1 MVPDPSA
8 GAELE
13 RFQLFVSRHL
23 APLPVAA
30 PLPDAFGPWV
40 SIVAAA
46 AKTAL
51 ALGSVRGGEAVV
63 DLLLAVI
70 DVGGGQGDLL
80 ASIKQDTTLLRQE
93 PLKTAMT
100 YIAEAR
106 RIGPGDERFKRF
118 VDSGIHSLYQANSL
132 ANCLEE
138 QAYVQFC
145 IACSYLTIN
154 AKSDAL
160 YWFSQSIKLERDVLD
175 ALLKKRLGVGIGFQG
190 RGQVIDRRSN
200 RPVVS
205 DNRWRKRLNATLNA
219 SYGIAKGYVDFLSLG
234 TTMAA
239 QAAVDLSI
247 RRRRLEALE
256 RFLHFVN
263 AVEVS
268 ADEASGRTTSVVL
281 RLEAEKAPIYKGG
294 GIRVSGQYGEHW
306 YLNEMPFDCARLTKK
321 AGGSSGPGLRQW
333 W

>member
-1 MVPDPSA
+1 
-8 GAELE
+8 
-13 RFQLFVSRHL
+13 
-23 APLPVAA
+23 
-30 PLPDAFGPWV
+30 
-40 SIVAAA
+40 
-46 AKTAL
+46 
-51 ALGSVRGGEAVV
+51 
-63 DLLLAVI
+63 
-70 DVGGGQGDLL
+70 
-80 ASIKQDTTLLRQE
+80 
-93 PLKTAMT
+93 MT
-100 YIAEAR
+100 YMAEAR

-145 IACSYLTIN
+145 IACSYLTVN

-160 YWFSQSIKLERDVLD
+160 YWFSESVKLERDVLD

-205 DNRWRKRLNATLNA
+205 DDRRRKRLNATLNA
-219 SYGIAKGYVDFLSLG
+219 SYGIVKGYVDFLSLG
-234 TTMAA
+234 TTVAA

-268 ADEASGRTTSVVL
+268 ADEASGRTASVVL

-294 GIRVSGQYGEHW
+294 GIRISGQYGERW
-306 YLNEMPFDCARLTKK
+306 YLNEMPFDCARLTKA
-321 AGGSSGPGLRQW
+321 AGGSSGPGLRPW

>member
-8 GAELE
+8 DAELE
-13 RFQLFVSRHL
+13 RFRLFVGRHL
-23 APLPVAA
+23 VPLPAAA

-46 AKTAL
+46 AKAAL

-63 DLLLAVI
+63 DLLLAVLN
-70 DVGGGQGDLL
+70 VGGGHGDLL

-100 YIAEAR
+100 YLAEAR

-132 ANCLEE
+132 ANCPEE

-154 AKSDAL
+154 ANSDAL
-160 YWFSQSIKLERDVLD
+160 HWFSQSVKLERAVLD
-175 ALLKKRLGVGIGFQG
+175 ALLKKRLGVGVGFQG
-190 RGQVIDRRSN
+190 RGQVIDCRSS
-200 RPVVS
+200 RPAVS
-205 DNRWRKRLNATLNA
+205 DDRWRKKMNATLNA
-219 SYGIAKGYVDFLSLG
+219 SYGLAKGYVDLLSFG

-263 AVEVS
+263 SVEVS
-268 ADEASGRTTSVVL
+268 ADEASGRTASVIL

-294 GIRVSGQYGEHW
+294 GIRISGQYGERW
-306 YLNEMPFDCARLTKK
+306 YLREIPFDCARLGGD
-321 AGGSSGPGLRQW
+321 AGGSSGSGIRPW

>member
-8 GAELE
+8 DAELE

-23 APLPVAA
+23 APLPATA

-40 SIVAAA
+40 SVVAAA
-46 AKTAL
+46 AKAGL
-51 ALGSVRGGEAVV
+51 ALGSVRGGESVV

-70 DVGGGQGDLL
+70 GVGGGQGDLL

-100 YIAEAR
+100 YMAEAR
-106 RIGPGDERFKRF
+106 RIGPGNERFKKF

-154 AKSDAL
+154 ASSDAL
-160 YWFSQSIKLERDVLD
+160 HWFSQSVKLERDVLD

-190 RGQVIDRRSN
+190 RGQVIDCRSH

-205 DNRWRKRLNATLNA
+205 HDRWRKRFNATLNA
-219 SYGIAKGYVDFLSLG
+219 SYGIAKGYADLFTFG

-239 QAAVDLSI
+239 QAAVDLRI

-268 ADEASGRTTSVVL
+268 ADEASGRTASVVM
-281 RLEAEKAPIYKGG
+281 RLEAEKAPIYKSG
-294 GIRVSGQYGEHW
+294 GIRISGQYGERW
-306 YLNEMPFDCARLTKK
+306 YLREIPFDCAPLTRA
-321 AGGSSGPGLRQW
+321 AGGSSGPGIRRW